1 MYRIGSVRLALPPNL
16 SVLHPVFHVSMLKRY
31 HGYEDYIIKR
41 DLIVLDKEIQYEEG
55 QIAILER
62 DVRRLRTKGI
72 KFVMIQ

>member
-1 MYRIGSVRLALPPNL
+1 
-16 SVLHPVFHVSMLKRY
+16 MLKRY